1 MKRIKKQHNNKMSF
15 QEYPRIRNSYDILKY
30 QPVTETITL
39 LEKVSNSEP
48 TFVALEKIHGTNFS
62 FVTDGENVSACRR
75 TAILKQ
81 DESFHHF
88 QKILAEN
95 KENVIHLFDSTKQ
108 YLKDQYQLNIKEIQ
122 LFGELY
128 GGLYPDVPKIPQVK
142 MIQKGVFY
150 SNTNDFAAFDLRF
163 TTVEGD
169 VHFMNWNDFE
179 MIMSMN
185 TNIHVVPV
193 IMKGTWEQISS
204 LNPVFESVVYQL
216 HHLPPLVNNWAE
228 GYVIKPLK
236 ETNYDETNERLIWKL
251 KHPDFSEMVKTPVG
265 EKKPSKD
272 GLNYDVLESLIN
284 QNRYDNVRSKALETV
299 TVQEMV
305 QMFQEDVWKD
315 FNISFT
321 NNISFTKEEEK
332 MYQKKLR
339 TLSNIFVRARFSL

>member
-1 MKRIKKQHNNKMSF
+1 MF
-15 QEYPRIRNSYDILKY
+15 QEYPRIRNSHDILKY
-30 QPVTETITL
+30 QPVKETIST
-39 LEKVSNSEP
+39 LEKLSDDREP

-62 FVTDGENVSACRR
+62 FISDGENVVACRR
-75 TAILKQ
+75 TAILKE

-88 QKILAEN
+88 QQILAQY
-95 KENVIHLFDSTKQ
+95 KQSMIDLFVSTQQ
-108 YLKDQYQLNIKEIQ
+108 YMKTQYQLNIQEIQ

-128 GGLYPDVPKIPQVK
+128 GGCYPGVDKIPQVK

-163 TTVEGD
+163 TTVEKD

-179 MIMSMN
+179 IIMNMN
-185 TNIHVVPV
+185 TNIRVVP
-193 IMKGTWEQISS
+193 IMLKGSWDQVST
-204 LNPVFESVVYQL
+204 LNPVFESIVYQF
-216 HHLPPLVNNWAE
+216 HDLPQVVNNWAE

-236 ETNYDETNERLIWKL
+236 ESSYDETNERLIWKL
-251 KHPDFSEMVKTPVG
+251 KHPDFSEMVKCSET
-265 EKKPSKD
+265 KKPKPKSND
-272 GLNYDVLESLIN
+272 GGLNYDLLESFIN
-284 QNRYDNVRSKALETV
+284 QNRYDNVRSKALDTV

-315 FNISFT
+315 FDVSNASY
-321 NNISFTKEEEK
+321 NKEDEK